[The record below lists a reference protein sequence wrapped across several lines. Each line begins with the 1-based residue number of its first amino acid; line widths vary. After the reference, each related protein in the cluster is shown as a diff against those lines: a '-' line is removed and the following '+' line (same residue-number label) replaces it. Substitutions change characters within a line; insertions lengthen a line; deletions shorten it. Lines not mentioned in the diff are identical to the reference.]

1 MWDKNSDSEEEEEK
15 VQKQTSSN
23 PFSNLTTKKYQY
35 ESSESENE
43 QRVVKNQKIKLTESL
58 EKEYKKLKKSVKD
71 KEFFLMQDI
80 LDTLIKLQNDLLLQ
94 FDNVIPEKFYK
105 MIHIIQKSTN
115 AIEKEEKKT
124 ITQKNNKAVNYIK
137 NKLKKNSNIL
147 DEIEEKKMNLSG
159 ERYIQ
164 L

>member
-1 MWDKNSDSEEEEEK
+1 MWENKSDSEEEEEK

-23 PFSNLTTKKYQY
+23 PFSNLTAKKYQY

-58 EKEYKKLKKSVKD
+58 EKEYKKLKKAAKD

-80 LDTLIKLQNDLLLQ
+80 LDTLIKMQNDLLAQ
-94 FDNVIPEKFYK
+94 FENILPEKFYK
-105 MIHIIQKSTN
+105 IIHIIHKSTN
-115 AIEKEEKKT
+115 LIEKEDKKT

-137 NKLKKNSNIL
+137 NKLKKNSKIL
-147 DEIEEKKMNLSG
+147 EEIEEKKMNLSG
-159 ERYIQ
+159 ER
-164 L
+164 